1 MRLIYAGRIKT
12 KSYKD
17 AVILAVRLGGDTDTT
32 ACVTGGLAGI
42 AYGWKSIPDKWLEAL
57 ARKDE
62 IMGLCDKLESLT

>member
-17 AVILAVRLGGDTDTT
+17 AVIKAVRLGGDTDTT
-32 ACVTGGLAGI
+32 ACVAGGLAGI
-42 AYGWKSIPDKWLEAL
+42 AYGWKSIPGKWLETL